1 MKPTLTQVFALS
13 LLVLAALLG
22 LLFFVVFDSSRQTII
37 ESSERLRVQVGHEVG
52 ERVAA
57 FLTQA
62 PKAVEQFQGALHRDV
77 CNPEDPEAVERALLA
92 LLSSN
97 REIGDLTFTYGEQ
110 TGFAED
116 GAIQLAPVPRG
127 QLSLVRVPA
136 ADGGERLWSRHV
148 HQENG
153 VFVAE
158 HREIDPKRRLA
169 DNPSQREPGAALPDP
184 TAHLTFTTPAS
195 REFYGRLLPSELHWS
210 QLDADLPE
218 SQRRVEVSV
227 QQALTDAAG
236 NFAGVL
242 RVGLLRQQLDLAVA
256 LKVTPDGTADPHR
269 IFLCDVQGHLIAP
282 ASPSARV
289 QEWDDGLRLT
299 TDSAPPEVAA
309 ALGGLQLR
317 QMDNG
322 STPRSDQI
330 RAGGE
335 SYLTTFLRLRD
346 DTDTRE
352 WVVGIVVPR
361 AFYLGRLGALRD
373 RMLAVS
379 LGIIVLVIVGGGLTL
394 RAIKRGQS
402 QIAGESMK
410 MNRFEFAP
418 APTDSAF
425 RDVSEVLESFE
436 KGKTAMRAMGRY
448 VPIDLVRRLY
458 REKNEPVL
466 GGEEAELTIMFTDIK
481 DFTSF
486 SEQLPPDRLAAA
498 LGRYLDVMTRIIQQ
512 ETRGTI
518 DKYIGD
524 AIMALWNVPEPV
536 PDHPRLACEAAL
548 RCREAGR
555 ALAQSPDWQG
565 LPPFETRFGLHTETA
580 LVGHFGAHDRMNYT
594 AIGDAV
600 NLASRLESLNKQYGT
615 SIIASERIVEKT
627 RGHFDFRLLDLVAVK
642 GKSQAVKI
650 YELLGTK
657 SSVARNET
665 IEAYERAFAAYLARD
680 FTGAIA
686 LLESHS
692 TDVPSSILLCR
703 CRAFLETHPP
713 EDWTGVHVSSS
724 K

>member
-52 ERVAA
+52 ERVTAYLA
-57 FLTQA
+57 QA
-62 PKAVEQFQGALHRDV
+62 PNAVDQFQGALHRDV
-77 CNPEDPEAVERALLA
+77 CDPQNPEAVERALLA

-97 REIGDLTFTYGEQ
+97 REIGDLTFTYGEK
-110 TGFAED
+110 TGFADD
-116 GAIQLAPVPRG
+116 GEIQLAPTPRG
-127 QLSLVRVPA
+127 QLSVVRVPA
-136 ADGGERLWSRHV
+136 ADGSERLWSRHV

-153 VFVAE
+153 AFVAE

-169 DNPSQREPGAALPDP
+169 DNPQTREPVGALPDP
-184 TAHLTFTTPAS
+184 TTHLTFITPAS
-195 REFYGRLLPSELHWS
+195 RDFYGELLPSELHWS

-218 SQRRVEVSV
+218 PQRRVEVSV
-227 QQALTDAAG
+227 QQALTDADG

-256 LKVTPDGTADPHR
+256 LKVTPEGVDDPHR
-269 IFLCDVQGHLIAP
+269 IFICDVQGRLIAP
-282 ASPSARV
+282 VQPAAHV

-299 TDSAPPEVAA
+299 ADSAPPEVAA
-309 ALGGLQLR
+309 ALGDLQLR
-317 QMDNG
+317 EMENG
-322 STPRSDQI
+322 SAPKSGQVRH
-330 RAGGE
+330 GGQDF
-335 SYLTTFLRLRD
+335 LTTFLRLRD
-346 DTDTRE
+346 DTETRE

-379 LGIIVLVIVGGGLTL
+379 LGMIVLVVGGGGLTL
-394 RAIKRGQS
+394 RAIKRAQS
-402 QIAGESMK
+402 QIAGESVK

-418 APTDSAF
+418 APTESAF
-425 RDVSEVLESFE
+425 RDVSDVLESFE

-458 REKNEPVL
+458 REKSEPVL
-466 GGEEAELTIMFTDIK
+466 GGEDAELTIMFTDIK
-481 DFTSF
+481 NFTAF

-498 LGRYLDVMTRIIQQ
+498 LGLYLDVMARIIQQ

-536 PDHPRLACEAAL
+536 PDHPRLACQAAL
-548 RCREAGR
+548 RCRDAVR
-555 ALAQSPDWQG
+555 VLSQSPDWCE

-627 RGHFDFRLLDLVAVK
+627 RDAFDFRLLDLVAVK

-650 YELLGTK
+650 YELLGAK
-657 SSVARNET
+657 GAGASGET
-665 IEAYERAFAAYLARD
+665 ADAYERAFAAYLARD

-686 LLESHS
+686 ILEAQRTDPPSAVLL
-692 TDVPSSILLCR
+692 DR
-703 CRAFLETHPP
+703 CRAFLDEPP
-713 EDWTGVHVSSS
+713 PADWTGVHVSTS

>member
-57 FLTQA
+57 FLAQA

-77 CNPEDPEAVERALLA
+77 CNPDDPEAVERALLA

-97 REIGDLTFTYGEQ
+97 HEIGDLTFTYGEQ

-127 QLSLVRVPA
+127 QLSVVRVPA
-136 ADGGERLWSRHV
+136 ADGGESLWSRHV

-153 VFVAE
+153 FFVAE

-184 TAHLTFTTPAS
+184 TTHLTFTTPAS

-218 SQRRVEVSV
+218 PQRRVEVSV

-236 NFAGVL
+236 KFAGVL

-256 LKVTPDGTADPHR
+256 LKVTPDGADDPHR
-269 IFLCDVQGHLIAP
+269 IFLCDVQGRLIAP
-282 ASPSARV
+282 AFPAARV

-299 TDSAPPEVAA
+299 SDSTPPEITS
-309 ALGGLQLR
+309 ALGDLQLH
-317 QMDNG
+317 QMDND
-322 STPRSDQI
+322 STPKSGKVRS
-330 RAGGE
+330 GGQD
-335 SYLTTFLRLRD
+335 YLTTFLRLRD
-346 DTDTRE
+346 DTGIRE

-379 LGIIVLVIVGGGLTL
+379 LSIIVLVIAGGGLTL

-410 MNRFEFAP
+410 MNRFEFEP

-448 VPIDLVRRLY
+448 VPVDLVRRLY
-458 REKNEPVL
+458 REKSEPVL
-466 GGEEAELTIMFTDIK
+466 GGEDVELTIMFTDIK

-555 ALAQSPDWQG
+555 ALSQSPDWQG

-627 RGHFDFRLLDLVAVK
+627 RDAFDFRLLDLVAVK

-650 YELLGTK
+650 YELLGAK
-657 SSVARNET
+657 GSGARHET
-665 IEAYERAFAAYLARD
+665 TEAYERAFAAYLARD

-686 LLESHS
+686 LLESQS
-692 TDVPSSILLCR
+692 ADAPSLILLNR
-703 CRAFLETHPP
+703 CRAFLEDHPP
-713 EDWTGVHVSSS
+713 EDWTGVHVSTS